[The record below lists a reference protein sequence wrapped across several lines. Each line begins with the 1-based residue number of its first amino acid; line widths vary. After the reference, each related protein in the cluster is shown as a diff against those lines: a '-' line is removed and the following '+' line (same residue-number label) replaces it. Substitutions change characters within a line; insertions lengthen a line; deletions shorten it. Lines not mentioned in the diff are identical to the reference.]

1 MSTPP
6 IADLRGV
13 SVRYGHSTVLGPI
26 DLRIETGQRWV
37 VLGPNGSGKTSLM
50 RILSLYQYPSTGSV
64 EVLGERWGRTDVREL
79 RKRIAMASAAMR
91 EQLRDDLV
99 ARDVVMTARHAALE
113 TWWHSYTSEDETRA
127 IWCLG
132 QLGAESLADREFG
145 SLSSGEQQRVL
156 LSRTLMT
163 DPELMLFD
171 EPAAGLDL
179 GGREQLLV
187 DLERL
192 AKSEATPPVV
202 LITHHTE
209 EIPDHFTHAL
219 LLRDGLRVAAG
230 EIDEVMTA
238 EALTTTF
245 GLDLEL
251 ERVRGR
257 WQAWAKQPHDDPG
270 SLRGHNG
277 TASRPLTE
285 PA

>member
-1 MSTPP
+1 MSKQAV
-6 IADLRGV
+6 ADLAGV
-13 SVRYGHSTVLGPI
+13 SVRYGTTTVLGPI
-26 DLRIETGQRWV
+26 DLTVRAGERWV

-50 RILSLYQYPSTGSV
+50 RILSLYQYPSTGTV

-113 TWWHSYTSEDETRA
+113 TWWHSYTANDRERA
-127 IWCLG
+127 QWCLE
-132 QLGAESLADREFG
+132 QLQAESLADRTFG

-156 LSRTLMT
+156 LARTLMT
-163 DPELMLFD
+163 DPGLLLFD

-179 GGREQLLV
+179 AGREQLLG

-192 AKSEATPPVV
+192 AASVDTPPVV

-219 LLRDGLRVAAG
+219 LLREGLTVDSG
-230 EIDEVMTA
+230 TIDDVMTA
-238 EALTTTF
+238 SNLTATF
-245 GLDLEL
+245 GLELEL

-257 WQAWAKQPHDDPG
+257 WQAWSSKPPRSDDG
-270 SLRGHNG
+270 RHNNG
-277 TASRPLTE
+277 APSAPMKEQL
-285 PA
+285 